1 MKRLLSGVVV
11 ALVLALVALPSWADS
26 VPIGELVFDV
36 NIPAGVLPGINSFT
50 LFNLTAG
57 LAAPG
62 PGVQDP
68 LLFSGQL
75 ALTLLLPTGI
85 TTNQTI
91 PFAGIGPGSTDIFD
105 LTSSD
110 QVLSAVLT
118 GTLTPT
124 SAILNGGSGPVVLL
138 PAFTVADPFN
148 GAIRLATCTNGG
160 PCAGEIDATVPEP
173 NTLTLLGA
181 GLAVVGLVFLV
192 RKRGD
197 GSTA

>member
-1 MKRLLSGVVV
+1 MPVRRLLSFVVV
-11 ALVLALVALPSWADS
+11 VLVLALVASRSWADS
-26 VPIGELVFDV
+26 VPIGEVVFDV
-36 NIPAGVLPGINSFT
+36 NTPPGLVPGINSFT

-68 LLFSGQL
+68 LLLSGQL
-75 ALTLLLPTGI
+75 ALTLLLPTGM
-85 TTNQTI
+85 TTNKTVS
-91 PFAGIGPGSTDIFD
+91 FSGIGPGSIDIFD
-105 LTSSD
+105 LASVD

-124 SAILNGGSGPVVLL
+124 SATLNGGSSPVVLL
-138 PAFTVADPFN
+138 PDFTVADPFN
-148 GAIRLATCTNGG
+148 GGIRLATCTKGG

-173 NTLTLLGA
+173 NTLILLSA

-192 RKRGD
+192 RKRRI
-197 GSTA
+197 A